1 MAGPFSQRW
10 TLEEHTPRETGG
22 MQGRQA
28 NGTFSRCLQ
37 ANNIS
42 VLACPRYSLQAP
54 WKLGAIGE
62 VILAINGRRARGK

>member
-10 TLEEHTPRETGG
+10 TLEEHTPMETGG
-22 MQGRQA
+22 MQGRQT

-42 VLACPRYSLQAP
+42 VLACPRYSLQTP

-62 VILAINGRRARGK
+62 VILAIKEGARGK